1 MRRLLL
7 TLVALPILLVPE
19 GAGAADTA
27 ADLLKRARAVLAQVE
42 GELAVPGL
50 KEPVTVLRDRHGVPH
65 IYARNQDDL
74 FFAQGFVT
82 AQDRLFQMDWW
93 RRVAVGETAAV
104 LGKAGLESDR
114 FARLVKY
121 RGDLAAEWASYGP
134 DTRQIAT
141 AFSNGINA
149 WIEHCGDRLPL
160 EFQLLGYRPGKWR
173 PEDCLGRMA
182 GIVMVRNF
190 TSEVP
195 RAELI
200 NAVGLDKARLLA
212 PTDPV
217 RAFAPAAG
225 LDLAGIDRSIL
236 AAYTA
241 ATAPVKL
248 RLADGDLDGSNNW
261 VIDGTLSAS
270 GKPMLA
276 NDPHRALA
284 LPALRYLVH
293 LNAPG
298 WDVIGSGEPALPG
311 VAIGH
316 NEHLAWG
323 LTIVGTDQADLY
335 VEETDPQDPQ
345 RCRAGD
351 RWEKMTVRHE
361 QVAVKGEAKPA
372 EVELR
377 FTRHGPVLHED
388 AKRHRAYA
396 LKWTG
401 AEPGGAGYLGSLAL
415 DRAAGKQE
423 FLKAVKSWKLPSEN
437 IVYADTDGNIGW
449 VAAALTPVR
458 QGSDGLLPVPG
469 AAGAYEWQ
477 RFLEV
482 KDLPQEHNPARHFVV
497 TANHNIL
504 PAGYPHALG
513 YEWSSGCRF
522 ERLRER
528 LEAKKRFTLDDF
540 ESMQHDTTSLP
551 ARRLVRLAARL
562 DLEDAALRPLLKEVA
577 DWDGVLARDSRP
589 AALYSVWL
597 QELLTGFFRP
607 QVPNEQ
613 LLNFVRGGYGVD
625 VLLAA
630 LEKPERT
637 WFGADP
643 AAGRDRLLSR
653 SFAAAVQKL
662 KTLLPGG
669 PSGWTWGK
677 LHTATFVH
685 PLAAAGP
692 EYAKAF
698 NLGPVERGGD
708 GLTPNNGRYNDKFQ
722 QIHGAS
728 YRQVFDLADWDRG
741 RVTSVPGQSGQPGSP
756 HYGDLLP
763 LWAEG
768 TYFPLPFSRAKVE
781 ELAAH
786 RLTLKPARP

>member
-1 MRRLLL
+1 MRHLLL
-7 TLVALPILLVPE
+7 VVSTLLLLFCPALVLAAETAE
-19 GAGAADTA
+19 G
-27 ADLLKRARAVLAQVE
+27 LLKKAKAVLAQIE

-65 IYARNQDDL
+65 IYAANQDDL

-104 LGKAGLESDR
+104 LGKVGLESDR

-121 RGDLAAEWASYGP
+121 RGDTDAEWASYGP

-141 AFSNGINA
+141 AFTRGINA
-149 WIEHCGDRLPL
+149 CIEHFGDRLPI
-160 EFQLLGYRPGKWR
+160 EFQILGYRPGKWQ

-182 GIVMVRNF
+182 GIVMVHNF
-190 TSEVP
+190 TSEVS

-200 NAVGLDKARLLA
+200 NAVGLEKARLLA

-236 AAYTA
+236 ASYTA

-248 RLADGDLDGSNNW
+248 RLADGDTDGSNNW

-293 LNAPG
+293 LSAPG
-298 WDVIGSGEPALPG
+298 WNVIGSGEPALPG

-323 LTIVGTDQADLY
+323 ITIVGTDQSDLY

-345 RCRAGD
+345 RYRVGD
-351 RWEKMTVRHE
+351 RWEKMTVLRE
-361 QVAVKGEAKPA
+361 QVAVRGEAKPV
-372 EVELR
+372 EIELR

-396 LKWTG
+396 LRWAG

-415 DRAAGKQE
+415 DRASGKQE
-423 FLKAVKSWKLPSEN
+423 FLKAVRAWKLPSEN

-458 QGSDGLLPVPG
+458 EHGDGLLPVPG
-469 AAGAYEWQ
+469 AKGDFEWNG
-477 RFLEV
+477 FLEV

-504 PAGYPHALG
+504 PAGYPHAIG
-513 YEWSSGCRF
+513 YEWANGYRF
-522 ERLRER
+522 ARLRER
-528 LEAKKRFTLDDF
+528 LEAKKKFTLDDF
-540 ESMQHDTTSLP
+540 QSMQHDNTSLP
-551 ARRLVRLAARL
+551 GRRLTRLAAKL
-562 DLEDAALRPLLKEVA
+562 DPEDASLQPLLKEVG
-577 DWDGVLARDSRP
+577 DWDGVLGRESRP
-589 AALYSVWL
+589 AAVYSVWL
-597 QELLTGFFRP
+597 QELLTEFFRT

-613 LLNFVRGGYGVD
+613 LLNFVRGGYGVE

-630 LEKPERT
+630 LEKPDRT
-637 WFGADP
+637 WFGDEP
-643 AAGRDRLLSR
+643 AAGRDRLLR
-653 SFAAAVQKL
+653 RTFAAAVAKL

-669 PSGWTWGK
+669 PDGWTWGK

-685 PLAAAGP
+685 PLAAGP
-692 EYAKAF
+692 EYAQAF
-698 NLGPVERGGD
+698 NLGPVRRGGD

-741 RVTSVPGQSGQPGSP
+741 LATSVPGQSGQPGSP

-768 TYFPLPFSRAKVE
+768 QYFPLPFSRAKVE
-781 ELAAH
+781 QLTAH